1 MIKKLLTLII
11 AVSFQY
17 HVWAQNL
24 TSQQAAD
31 SIQLNTITTAVPF
44 LLIGPDSRHGAMGDA
59 GVATSTDAAAIHWN
73 PAKLAFAEKDMALS
87 LSYVPWL
94 RKLVPDINLA
104 YLSFYKKLDKEQAIG
119 ASLRYFSLGN
129 ITFTD
134 NNGNSLGDFKPNEFA
149 VDFAYSRLLSK
160 KFSFGMAMRYIYSNL
175 TSGVSVSGSDTKPG
189 QSFAVD
195 VSALYKNEKTEVF
208 GQEANFSIGLNI
220 SNIGA
225 KMAYTADAD
234 KDFLPTNLRIG
245 QALELIL
252 DDYNTFTIV
261 TDFNKLLVP
270 TPPVYALDENGSPI
284 LNPATGDPVIDKGKN
299 PNVPVVQGIFQSF
312 GDAPGGFKEELR
324 EINISGGIEYW
335 YNKQF
340 AIRAGY
346 FHENAYKGNR
356 KYFTAGLGLKLKVFG
371 LDLSYLIPT
380 TQQNPLSNTVRFT
393 LRFDFDAFK
402 EQQNAEQ

>member
-1 MIKKLLTLII
+1 MIKKLLTITVAI
-11 AVSFQY
+11 ALQY
-17 HVWAQNL
+17 RMPAQNL
-24 TSQQAAD
+24 TNQQAAD

-44 LLIGPDSRHGAMGDA
+44 LMIGPDSRHGAMGDA

-175 TSGVSVSGSDTKPG
+175 TSGISVSGSDTKPG

-195 VSALYKNEKTEVF
+195 VSALYKNEKVEVF
-208 GQEANFSIGLNI
+208 GQEANFSAGINI

-225 KMAYTADAD
+225 KMAYTADAN

-252 DDYNTFTIV
+252 DDYNTLTIV

-284 LNPATGDPVIDKGKN
+284 LDPATGKPVIAKGKD

-335 YNKQF
+335 YNHQF